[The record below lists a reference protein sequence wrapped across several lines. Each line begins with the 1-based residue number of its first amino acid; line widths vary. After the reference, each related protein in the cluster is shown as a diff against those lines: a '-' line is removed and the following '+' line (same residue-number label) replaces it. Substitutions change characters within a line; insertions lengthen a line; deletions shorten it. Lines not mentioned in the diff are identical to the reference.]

1 MSITRDGD
9 WNKMFTRR
17 AAVLGGAQA
26 VLVATLIGRMYYL
39 QVVQSDRYKMLADD
53 NRINIQLL
61 PPPRGRILDRFGQPM
76 ALNKQ
81 QFRVLVVPE
90 QALRVGDTLDTL
102 AKLMDLSEHERERIK
117 KEVGRKRGFVPIT
130 IKENLSW
137 DEMARIQ
144 VNAPDL
150 PGIMIDEGLTRFYPH
165 GADAAHLLGYVS
177 SVDEADL
184 TGDPLLQLP
193 GFRIGK
199 DGVEKIYDLQLRG
212 KGGTSQVEVN
222 AYGRAIRELER
233 QEGEAG
239 ADVVLTIDERLQSFA
254 GKRLGEESASVVVMD
269 VHTGDL
275 LALVS
280 NPSFDTN
287 AFSRGLT
294 NEEWK
299 DLSTNDHKP
308 LINKPLA
315 GQYAPGSTFK
325 PVVALAA
332 LEHGII
338 SPEQTI
344 HCNGRYNLGNYVKHC
359 HKVHGSVNMARA
371 ISVSCDV
378 YFYEV
383 ARRLGVDKIAP
394 MAKRFGLGAPSGIG
408 LPNEKAGLV
417 PTEAWKKAV
426 RNERWSPGDNLNV
439 GIGQGDVLATPIQLA
454 TLAARL
460 ANGGLAV
467 KPRLV
472 RTAVQGIEPVDDGV
486 QSSFESLNLPAPDLA
501 IVRQGMY
508 DVVNGPAGATTAAS
522 GGKLRFT
529 DPERKDWKLAGKT
542 GTAAVRGMTAAQ
554 REAQKRDPAS
564 VPWHLRD
571 NALFICY
578 APAHA
583 PRYAIA
589 VVVDH
594 ALGGGGAFAAPI
606 ARDIMEEVL
615 RLDPSRKPRIEEPVM
630 ASAAPIYTPVT
641 PEILTDEGPDTAPL
655 IIP

>member
-1 MSITRDGD
+1 MTITRDSD
-9 WNKMFTRR
+9 WTKMFTRR
-17 AAVLGGAQA
+17 AAVLGGVQA
-26 VLVATLIGRMYYL
+26 TLIATLIGRMYYL

-61 PPPRGRILDRFGQPM
+61 PPPRGRILDRFGQPL

-102 AKLMDLSEHERERIK
+102 ARLIDLSEHDRDRIK

-137 DEMARIQ
+137 DEMSRVQ

-165 GADAAHLLGYVS
+165 GQDAAHLLGYVS
-177 SVDEADL
+177 SVDEDDL

-233 QEGEAG
+233 KEGEAG
-239 ADVVLTIDERLQSFA
+239 SDVVLTIDERVQRFA
-254 GKRLGEESASVVVMD
+254 GQRLGEESASVVVMD

-294 NEEWK
+294 SEEWK

-308 LINKPLA
+308 LINKPLS

-325 PVVALAA
+325 TVVTLAA
-332 LEHGII
+332 LEHGVIA
-338 SPEQTI
+338 PEQTI
-344 HCNGRYNLGNYVKHC
+344 HCSGRYNLGSYVKNC
-359 HKVHGSVNMARA
+359 HRVHGSVNMVRA

-378 YFYEV
+378 YFYDV
-383 ARRLGVDKIAP
+383 ARRLGVDKIAD
-394 MAKRFGLGAPSGIG
+394 MARRFGLGAPSGIG
-408 LPNEKAGLV
+408 LPNEKGGLV

-426 RNERWSPGDNLNV
+426 RNQRWSPGDTLNV
-439 GIGQGDVLATPIQLA
+439 GIGQGDVLTTPIQLA
-454 TLAARL
+454 TMTARI

-472 RTAVQGIEPVDDGV
+472 RTAIQGHEQIADGAA
-486 QSSFESLNLPAPDLA
+486 SSFESLNIPPQHMAVLK
-501 IVRQGMY
+501 QGMY
-508 DVVNGPAGATTAAS
+508 DVVNGPPGATTAAS

-529 DPERKDWKLAGKT
+529 DPERKGWTLSGKT

-554 REAQKRDPAS
+554 REAQRRDPES

-571 NALFICY
+571 NALFVSY
-578 APAHA
+578 APSHA

-615 RLDPSRKPRIEEPVM
+615 RLDPSRKPRLDDAQI
-630 ASAAPIYTPVT
+630 AATQ
-641 PEILTDEGPDTAPL
+641 PETETSVP
-655 IIP
+655 